1 MLIDPPP
8 PEPRTPPP
16 ERSLLLQALLTPS
29 RATPKRSKTAEKA
42 EERLRSEMSGA
53 LHPGII
59 TYSMDE
65 PQETGQDQTQSPGIL
80 NDSVTSSPYVCA
92 LFKIERW
99 RAGRPVS
106 FSEEEMSRYLAFVEE
121 IPEIVTKEKAHKTVK
136 KISDKHQEPRK
147 KQTKKKKRTRRETS
161 DDSTDS
167 ELLEESIHKVKRLHS
182 HHSADDD
189 DESWSDTEKPKRSNK
204 KRNLQPE
211 TPPVVVENEEGRK
224 DSTDSTALEE
234 AIIQQWKASD
244 LKTTN
249 QGPTRLH
256 TFLTKVSIDQ
266 LKNPQAH
273 AVPFSPETQENHR
286 WIYRMLKDFG
296 DASNLDSV
304 LPLQETVV
312 REFIYALGINDLVCI
327 PALDST
333 IRCGLVALDTLH
345 RGERTPD
352 NIRIAIA
359 QTISLVKE
367 EKESPDFSIG
377 KPPLLATDLHKI
389 LSHIP
394 DCIPEKP
401 FECSLF
407 LFSLCTGARASTC
420 AAVALK
426 DIERIVCLRD
436 SSVLL
441 ITLRL
446 RKMKGHHAQ
455 DTVVTLEGDVFASSC
470 LNVVYWLQ
478 QHLLQRFGLSL
489 TRRDEW
495 DQTCSLDEKIWLL
508 GPDAMTIRLQNRAFQ
523 AGFDRQYFG
532 FHSLRSG
539 FISSALIKAG
549 DDNQARTRVLEQ
561 TAIVAR
567 WVPYST
573 VQMKYIKSSMISTH
587 VANRLVLP
595 DSELHASNVIEPILA
610 TTELFHNT
618 KLQPISWTG
627 GEQLLA
633 FKEQVSTVL
642 GMACALSGTGSIKF
656 QALKTKATKVF
667 CQDQSI
673 SKTDLDRY
681 IQNCL
686 LSGRTPVSMA
696 QQYLRSVRE
705 DLPKQPTVALTAEVV
720 VPVCPPAKPIRKRKY
735 WLEWELHTLADG
747 REAKKSWQEI
757 SQMIAAKGGER
768 TPDNCKIRW
777 FAAVRDMRK
786 ELQNDVTPPPTQ
798 SRTGK
803 KREVRKSGLSKH
815 LQALQEAIT
824 KLETESDE

>member
-1 MLIDPPP
+1 MYLLADPHFQIEYVDVAARRAQAIAEEEEESIVPPPSTPKSQQSRMLFALSTPTRQTPQRVKTEDKVEKMLRNQMSGAVNPGEITLMTSPTKRQKYRKRHSTVRCALGVLDSLHRGGPTPQAIHSAISDSVNLVKNKTDSRRARASTCAAIELKDIERIVCLKGSSVLLITIRLRKMKGYHVQDSVVTVEGDIFAYSNLNVVYWLQQHLVQRFGLSLTSRDEWEQHWNLGERIWPIGPDAMTVRLQNRAFQADLATSQKRAREEIQMLIDPPP

-80 NDSVTSSPYVCA
+80 NDSVTSSP
-92 LFKIERW
+92 
-99 RAGRPVS
+99 
-106 FSEEEMSRYLAFVEE
+106 EEEMSRYLAFVEE
-121 IPEIVTKEKAHKTVK
+121 IPEIVTKRKHTRLSRRSATSIKNQERNRQRRRRNAPAKA
-136 KISDKHQEPRK
+136 
-147 KQTKKKKRTRRETS
+147 S

-167 ELLEESIHKVKRLHS
+167 ELLEESIHKVKDFTRITVQMTMMR
-182 HHSADDD
+182 A
-189 DESWSDTEKPKRSNK
+189 
-204 KRNLQPE
+204 
-211 TPPVVVENEEGRK
+211 VVVVNEEGRK

-234 AIIQQWKASD
+234 AIIQPWKSLRSENDRPPHNPDQEAEWNEIYKNHRRIISRITPPVPEQSD
-244 LKTTN
+244 NPSLSRPFNQN

-333 IRCGLVALDTLH
+333 IRGGLVALDTLH

-367 EKESPDFSIG
+367 ENEIPDFSIG

-389 LSHIP
+389 LSQIP
-394 DCIPEKP
+394 IV
-401 FECSLF
+401 F
-407 LFSLCTGARASTC
+407 LKSRLSAAFSCFPCVLVLVLQH

-446 RKMKGHHAQ
+446 Q
-455 DTVVTLEGDVFASSC
+455 DE
-470 LNVVYWLQ
+470 
-478 QHLLQRFGLSL
+478 
-489 TRRDEW
+489 E
-495 DQTCSLDEKIWLL
+495 
-508 GPDAMTIRLQNRAFQ
+508 PP
-523 AGFDRQYFG
+523 
-532 FHSLRSG
+532 RS
-539 FISSALIKAG
+539 
-549 DDNQARTRVLEQ
+549 
-561 TAIVAR
+561 
-567 WVPYST
+567 
-573 VQMKYIKSSMISTH
+573 
-587 VANRLVLP
+587 
-595 DSELHASNVIEPILA
+595 
-610 TTELFHNT
+610 
-618 KLQPISWTG
+618 
-627 GEQLLA
+627 
-633 FKEQVSTVL
+633 
-642 GMACALSGTGSIKF
+642 
-656 QALKTKATKVF
+656 
-667 CQDQSI
+667 
-673 SKTDLDRY
+673 RY
-681 IQNCL
+681 CCY
-686 LSGRTPVSMA
+686 T
-696 QQYLRSVRE
+696 
-705 DLPKQPTVALTAEVV
+705 
-720 VPVCPPAKPIRKRKY
+720 
-735 WLEWELHTLADG
+735 
-747 REAKKSWQEI
+747 
-757 SQMIAAKGGER
+757 
-768 TPDNCKIRW
+768 
-777 FAAVRDMRK
+777 
-786 ELQNDVTPPPTQ
+786 
-798 SRTGK
+798 
-803 KREVRKSGLSKH
+803 
-815 LQALQEAIT
+815 
-824 KLETESDE
+824 